1 MDCSGEIFNLQDM
14 NIVPIIFTTS
24 GVSELC
30 MRVLVHVG
38 TVVNNKLQSEIQCRA
53 FIDLPR
59 EGVKSIT
66 ILRGRSW
73 QGKNIKGKGQ
83 EEIMNY
89 KKGEECTRE

>member
-1 MDCSGEIFNLQDM
+1 MDCRGEIFHLQDM

-59 EGVKSIT
+59 EGGKTIS

-73 QGKNIKGKGQ
+73 QGKEIKRKGQ
-83 EEIMNY
+83 EEVMNY
-89 KKGEECTRE
+89 KEGQECTRE

>member
-38 TVVNNKLQSEIQCRA
+38 TVVNNKLQSEIQCRS

-59 EGVKSIT
+59 EGGK
-66 ILRGRSW
+66 RGRSW
-73 QGKNIKGKGQ
+73 QGKEIKGKGQ
-83 EEIMNY
+83 EEVRNY
-89 KKGEECTRE
+89 KEGQECTRE

>member
-1 MDCSGEIFNLQDM
+1 M

-59 EGVKSIT
+59 EG
-66 ILRGRSW
+66 
-73 QGKNIKGKGQ
+73 GKNHQHIKR
-83 EEIMNY
+83 
-89 KKGEECTRE
+89 KKLAGERNKKKRTRGSYELQGRTRVYTRVTLAGRV